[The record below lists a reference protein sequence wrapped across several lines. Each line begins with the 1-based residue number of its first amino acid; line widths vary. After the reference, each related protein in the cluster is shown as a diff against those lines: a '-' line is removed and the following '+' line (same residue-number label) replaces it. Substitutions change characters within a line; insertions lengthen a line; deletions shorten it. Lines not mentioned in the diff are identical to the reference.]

1 MDTRRAQILVE
12 KYIEGTA
19 TSEEEAE
26 LINWYRQSNEQQME
40 WLEEKDAV
48 RLRMLANIEAQ
59 TGVVRGHAVRLSNSL

>member
-48 RLRMLANIEAQ
+48 RLRMLANIESQ